1 MNYSFFIIILFLNLK
16 NQQFDNY
23 NFKNL
28 MMIVKIKNDYL
39 NNLSFF
45 DNFILI
51 FKNNF
56 FTLHFNYQNLNNY

>member
-1 MNYSFFIIILFLNLK
+1 MN
-16 NQQFDNY
+16 
-23 NFKNL
+23 
-28 MMIVKIKNDYL
+28 VKIKNDYL

-56 FTLHFNYQNLNNY
+56 FTLHFNYQHLNNY

>member
-23 NFKNL
+23 NFKKL
-28 MMIVKIKNDYL
+28 MTIVKIKNDYL

-56 FTLHFNYQNLNNY
+56 FTLRFNYQHLNNY